1 MNAFLRTLRKLVLGE
16 TWALPFGVAVA
27 VAIAAVVREIA
38 GSDGWWRDGGGWL
51 LFGLLVA
58 AFAVALARTSR

>member
-16 TWALPFGVAVA
+16 TWALPLGVALAVA
-27 VAIAAVVREIA
+27 VAAVVREIA
-38 GSDGWWRDGGGWL
+38 GPGGWWQDGGGWL